1 MDDGDRALNG
11 LAFIVTGSAAGI
23 GLATVNRLLAQG
35 ACVLGVDKCAMPA
48 ADLPADAEKQFYS
61 LLADVTDAEA
71 PDAIVG
77 QAMARFGRLDG
88 LTNNAG
94 AYPRGGVTD
103 TSPEIYDRVMRLNL
117 RAPFFL
123 AQAVIGQALKTG
135 KPCSLVNIGSIN
147 AHCGLPELS
156 AYAMAKGG
164 LMTMTRNL
172 ANSLAGTGI
181 RVNQLNVGWTDTE
194 GEDALQRSTGG
205 GADWR
210 EHISLRA
217 APRGTI
223 LQPGEVAEHVCF
235 WLSPRSA
242 PVSGSVCEVEQ
253 FPVIGRP

>member
-135 KPCSLVNIGSIN
+135 KTLF
-147 AHCGLPELS
+147 A
-156 AYAMAKGG
+156 
-164 LMTMTRNL
+164 
-172 ANSLAGTGI
+172 
-181 RVNQLNVGWTDTE
+181 
-194 GEDALQRSTGG
+194 
-205 GADWR
+205 R
-210 EHISLRA
+210 EYRIDQCPLR
-217 APRGTI
+217 
-223 LQPGEVAEHVCF
+223 
-235 WLSPRSA
+235 SPRTLRLRHGKRRADDDDPQSGQQPCGHGHPGQPAERRLDRYRRGGRA
-242 PVSGSVCEVEQ
+242 PAFDRWRRRLARAH
-253 FPVIGRP
+253 FPA